1 MYGTLLQTGYARKD
15 EKSHAFLR
23 TENDTLCSLGSN
35 KTSVG
40 FLNTNINSIPPIQI
54 YNMKRAIIIGA
65 TSGIGREVAKRL
77 LQEGWTIGVAGRRQQ
92 ALEDFQRTAPEKIK
106 IQSLDVT
113 QDDAANKLN
122 TLIAQLGGMELFL
135 LSSGIGFQNMNLD
148 KEIELNTART
158 NVEGFIR
165 MVDTAF
171 LYFKRNSGGH
181 LAVISSIAGT
191 KGLGVAPAYS
201 ATKRFQN
208 TYIDALEQL
217 AHLQKLNIR
226 FTDIR
231 PGFVAT
237 DLLNDGKHYPMLMK
251 TDTVAQHI
259 VHALNRKQRIAI
271 IDGRY
276 RILVFFWRMIPR
288 WIWKRLPVK
297 TN

>member
-1 MYGTLLQTGYARKD
+1 
-15 EKSHAFLR
+15 
-23 TENDTLCSLGSN
+23 
-35 KTSVG
+35 
-40 FLNTNINSIPPIQI
+40 
-54 YNMKRAIIIGA
+54 MKKAIIIGA
-65 TSGIGREVAKRL
+65 TSGIGQEVACL
-77 LQEGWTIGVAGRRQQ
+77 LVRQGWRIGIAGRREEALRSMQQ
-92 ALEDFQRTAPEKIK
+92 TNPEQIE
-106 IQSLDVT
+106 IQCLDVT
-113 QDDAANKLN
+113 EDNAILHLN
-122 TLIAQLGGMELFL
+122 RLVDRLGGMDLFF
-135 LSSGIGFQNMNLD
+135 LSSGVGYQNRNLEP
-148 KEIELNTART
+148 EIELNTART
-158 NVEGFIR
+158 NVEGFTR

-171 LYFKRNSGGH
+171 SYFKNNGGGH

-217 AHLQKLNIR
+217 AHLQKLNIH

-251 TDTVAQHI
+251 TDQVGRDI
-259 VHALNRKQRIAI
+259 VRALHRKQRVAI

-288 WIWKRLPVK
+288 WIWKHLPVK
-297 TN
+297 TK

>member
-1 MYGTLLQTGYARKD
+1 
-15 EKSHAFLR
+15 
-23 TENDTLCSLGSN
+23 
-35 KTSVG
+35 
-40 FLNTNINSIPPIQI
+40 
-54 YNMKRAIIIGA
+54 MKRAIIIGA

-92 ALEDFQRTAPEKIK
+92 ALEDFQRTSPEKIK

-122 TLIAQLGGMELFL
+122 TLIAQLGGMDLFL

-171 LYFKRNSGGH
+171 SYFKRNSGGH

-276 RILVFFWRMIPR
+276 WILVFFWRMIPR
-288 WIWKRLPVK
+288 WIWKRLPIK

>member
-1 MYGTLLQTGYARKD
+1 
-15 EKSHAFLR
+15 
-23 TENDTLCSLGSN
+23 
-35 KTSVG
+35 
-40 FLNTNINSIPPIQI
+40 
-54 YNMKRAIIIGA
+54 MKKAIIIGA
-65 TSGIGREVAKRL
+65 TSGIGQEVAGIL
-77 LQEGWTIGVAGRRQQ
+77 VQQGWRIGIAGRREEVLRSMQQ
-92 ALEDFQRTAPEKIK
+92 ANPQQIE
-106 IQSLDVT
+106 IQHLDVT
-113 QDDAANKLN
+113 KENAVLHL
-122 TLIAQLGGMELFL
+122 TELIDRLGGMDLFF
-135 LSSGIGFQNMNLD
+135 LSSGVGYQNRNLEP
-148 KEIELNTART
+148 EIELNTART
-158 NVEGFIR
+158 NVEGFTR

-171 LYFKRNSGGH
+171 SYFKNNGGGH

-217 AHLQKLNIR
+217 AHLQKLNIH

-251 TDTVAQHI
+251 TDQVGRDI
-259 VHALNRKQRIAI
+259 VRALHRKQRVAI

-297 TN
+297 TK